1 MSGRSKHQME
11 DGPLL
16 IDFVAPTSLLREP
29 NRTSALPVI
38 GNGPPGTFVL
48 FPNGLRVSLPTDQIV
63 FADDTSGHARV
74 GFGGMRFVGSKEGR
88 LGHCQVADQSAFL
101 SLGAERPR
109 SVSRHTSAH
118 PRDGTSGLSRDGG
131 ELSGGIV
138 KLSCGWQSR
147 RMTSQPP
154 SYRGYRFPPEIISHA
169 VWLYHRFG
177 LSFRDVEDLLA
188 ERGVSVTYESIR
200 QWCLTFGL
208 DYARRLRRRRGRMG
222 DTWHLDE
229 VFVKIQGRQQ
239 YLWRAVDE
247 DGDVID
253 ILVQSRRHRRAAIRF
268 FRKLLKGQGC
278 VPRRLITDKL
288 RSYPAAC
295 RTVMPSV
302 VHCTDRY
309 ANNRAEVSH
318 QPTRE
323 RERQMRR
330 FKSAAHAQRFLSVH
344 GPIQNLFRVG
354 RHLLR
359 AVHHRLLRTRAFGVW
374 REVTCV

>member
-1 MSGRSKHQME
+1 
-11 DGPLL
+11 
-16 IDFVAPTSLLREP
+16 
-29 NRTSALPVI
+29 
-38 GNGPPGTFVL
+38 
-48 FPNGLRVSLPTDQIV
+48 
-63 FADDTSGHARV
+63 
-74 GFGGMRFVGSKEGR
+74 
-88 LGHCQVADQSAFL
+88 
-101 SLGAERPR
+101 
-109 SVSRHTSAH
+109 
-118 PRDGTSGLSRDGG
+118 
-131 ELSGGIV
+131 
-138 KLSCGWQSR
+138 
-147 RMTSQPP
+147 MTSQPP
-154 SYRGYRFPPEIISHA
+154 SYRGYRFPTEIISRA
-169 VWLYHRFG
+169 VWLYYRFG

-188 ERGVSVTYESIR
+188 ERGVTVTYESIR

-208 DYARRLRRRRGRMG
+208 DSARRLRRRRGRMG

-253 ILVQSRRHRRAAIRF
+253 LLVQSRRHRRAAIRF

-318 QPTRE
+318 QPTPE

-344 GPIQNLFRVG
+344 DPIQNLFRVG

>member
-1 MSGRSKHQME
+1 
-11 DGPLL
+11 
-16 IDFVAPTSLLREP
+16 
-29 NRTSALPVI
+29 
-38 GNGPPGTFVL
+38 
-48 FPNGLRVSLPTDQIV
+48 
-63 FADDTSGHARV
+63 
-74 GFGGMRFVGSKEGR
+74 
-88 LGHCQVADQSAFL
+88 
-101 SLGAERPR
+101 
-109 SVSRHTSAH
+109 
-118 PRDGTSGLSRDGG
+118 
-131 ELSGGIV
+131 
-138 KLSCGWQSR
+138 
-147 RMTSQPP
+147 MTSPPP

-188 ERGVSVTYESIR
+188 ERGVTVTYESIR

-229 VFVKIQGRQQ
+229 VFVKFHGRQQ

-253 ILVQSRRHRRAAIRF
+253 ILVQSRRNRRAAIRF

-330 FKSAAHAQRFLSVH
+330 FTSAAHAQRFLSVH
-344 GPIQNLFRVG
+344 DPIQNLFRVG